1 MMIDSIKKPGPTV
14 LVIFGASG
22 DLSQRKLVPALYNLM
37 LDHWLPDNF
46 AMVGVSHHDRT
57 TDDLREILKE
67 GVSEHSRQDF
77 KGNGDW
83 DTLSESITYYKAD
96 FTDPEAY
103 KGLAKELDSY
113 DEKWNTSAS
122 RIFYLS
128 VSPQFI
134 EPIAQNINTSGIA
147 NNVKTSRIVVEKP
160 FGRDYESA
168 KHLNKKLRG
177 HFLESQIYRIDH
189 YLGKETVQNIMA
201 FRFANAIFE
210 PLWNRNYIDHVQI
223 TVSET
228 VGVEHRGNYYDKS
241 GALRDMIQNH
251 LLQLL
256 CMIAMEPPITYHADE
271 IQNRKVDVLN
281 AIRPFSSEEKV
292 KDNAVRGQYTAG
304 KVDGETIEG
313 YRDAKGTDEK
323 SNTETYAAMKVYLD
337 NWRWKDVPFY
347 LRTGKSLPEKNT
359 SITIQFK
366 PVSHQLFPCDATNTI
381 PNRLVIHI
389 QPTMGIKLCMQAKKP
404 GIKMSLNNV
413 EMNFDYD
420 DAFSEAT
427 PEAYETLLLDVMQ
440 GDSTLFMRADQ
451 VEAAWKIVMPIL
463 EYWENNKDED
473 FPNYPAGSW
482 GPKKADDL
490 LERDGRTWLVL

>member
-1 MMIDSIKKPGPTV
+1 MIESTKKPGSTV

-37 LDHWLPDNF
+37 LDSWLPDNF
-46 AMVGVSHHDRT
+46 AMIGVSHHERT
-57 TDDLREILKE
+57 TEDLRELLKD
-67 GVSEHSRQDF
+67 GVSKHSRRDF
-77 KGNGDW
+77 RGNGDW
-83 DTLSESITYYKAD
+83 DRLSSSITYYKAD
-96 FTDPEAY
+96 FTNPESY
-103 KGLAKELDSY
+103 KGLAEELDAY
-113 DEKWNTSAS
+113 DEKWGTKAS

-134 EPIAQNINTSGIA
+134 EPIAQNISTSGVA
-147 NNVKTSRIVVEKP
+147 NSIENSRIVVEKP

-168 KHLNKKLRG
+168 EHLNKKLRE
-177 HFLESQIYRIDH
+177 HFKESQIYRIDH

-201 FRFANAIFE
+201 FRFANTIFE
-210 PLWNRNYIDHVQI
+210 PLWNRNYIDSVQI
-223 TVSET
+223 TVAET

-256 CMIAMEPPITYHADE
+256 CMVAMEPPITYEADE
-271 IQNRKVDVLN
+271 IQNRKVDVLHSV
-281 AIRPFSSEEKV
+281 RPFSTDEKV
-292 KDNAVRGQYTAG
+292 QEDTVRGQYFEG
-304 KVDGETIEG
+304 VVEGETIEG
-313 YRDAKGTDEK
+313 YRDAKGTGEE

-347 LRTGKSLPEKNT
+347 LRTGKSMPEKNT

-366 PVSHQLFPCDATNTI
+366 PVSHKLFPSEATNL
-381 PNRLVIHI
+381 PNLLTIHI

-404 GIKMSLNNV
+404 GLKMSLNKV
-413 EMNFDYD
+413 GMTFDYD
-420 DAFSEAT
+420 DAFTEAT

-463 EYWENNKDED
+463 NYWENNKEKD
-473 FPNYPAGSW
+473 FPNYAAGSW
-482 GPKKADDL
+482 GPQKADDL
-490 LERDGRTWLVL
+490 LERDGRSWLNV